1 MYLYSIGIISLHI
14 LPIYR
19 KIRTFLCQNSRKE
32 RRVNRMDVTYSN
44 SMVAGARGIPVCKFF
59 YILIRFSSGIFCY
72 FQNFHYFCIKY
83 EESIFLMRKRI
94 GSSAFGESCIPFCSP
109 FLVFNNLGASFVYG
123 DSVGKGFLYTNFLF
137 NFKFYMK

>member
-1 MYLYSIGIISLHI
+1 MRCEQYGRTGSFVLEERRVRYYH
-14 LPIYR
+14 PIYR
-19 KIRTFLCQNSRKE
+19 IYLIIIPPGSIASRCC
-32 RRVNRMDVTYSN
+32 RD
-44 SMVAGARGIPVCKFF
+44 F
-59 YILIRFSSGIFCY
+59 YRLVRFSGSIFCY